1 MACFS
6 YMSSFLNN
14 EKKIISASILM
25 NAKCNECITDLK
37 KNLYIGRDF
46 SKYTKSKDWV
56 EHFFRSDSTKNIS
69 YEIVLKKPI
78 FINKNNFYYDNKFN
92 LFFMPTSFEIPKLS
106 IDKIDI
112 TNETISQAALIKDEL
127 SNLVYLNYSALSGW
141 EVKTK
146 TTIAYIG
153 KTDLLNRLARLN
165 KIIANLEQKNAKP
178 ITLDLRYQQG
188 YVLKKFE

>member
-1 MACFS
+1 
-6 YMSSFLNN
+6 
-14 EKKIISASILM
+14 
-25 NAKCNECITDLK
+25 
-37 KNLYIGRDF
+37 
-46 SKYTKSKDWV
+46 
-56 EHFFRSDSTKNIS
+56 
-69 YEIVLKKPI
+69 
-78 FINKNNFYYDNKFN
+78 
-92 LFFMPTSFEIPKLS
+92 MPTFFEIPKLS

-112 TNETISQAALIKDEL
+112 TNETISQAALIKGEL

-153 KTDLLNRLARLN
+153 KTDLLNRLARLK

>member
-14 EKKIISASILM
+14 EKKIISVNISM
-25 NAKCNECITDLK
+25 DAKCNECITDLK
-37 KNLYIGRDF
+37 KNLYMGRDF
-46 SKYTKSKDWV
+46 SKYTKSKGWI
-56 EHFFRSDSTKNIS
+56 ENFFRSDTTKNIS

-78 FINKNNFYYDNKFN
+78 FINRNNFYYDKNFN
-92 LFFMPTSFEIPKLS
+92 LFFMPTFLEIPKLS

-112 TNETISQAALIKDEL
+112 TNETISQAALIKNEL
-127 SNLVYLNYSALSGW
+127 SNLVHLNYSALSGW

-153 KTDLLNRLARLN
+153 KTDLFNRLARLK

>member
-1 MACFS
+1 
-6 YMSSFLNN
+6 MSSFLNN
-14 EKKIISASILM
+14 EKKIISVNISM
-25 NAKCNECITDLK
+25 DAKCNECITDLK
-37 KNLYIGRDF
+37 KNLYMGRDF
-46 SKYTKSKDWV
+46 SKYTKSKGWI
-56 EHFFRSDSTKNIS
+56 ENFFRSDTTKNIS

-78 FINKNNFYYDNKFN
+78 FINRNNFYYDKNFN
-92 LFFMPTSFEIPKLS
+92 LFFMPTFFEIPKLS

-112 TNETISQAALIKDEL
+112 TNETISQAALIKGEL

-146 TTIAYIG
+146 ATIAYIG
-153 KTDLLNRLARLN
+153 KTDLLNRLARLK

>member
-1 MACFS
+1 
-6 YMSSFLNN
+6 MSSFLNN
-14 EKKIISASILM
+14 EKKIISVNISM
-25 NAKCNECITDLK
+25 DAKCNECITDLK
-37 KNLYIGRDF
+37 KNLYMGRDF
-46 SKYTKSKDWV
+46 SKYTKSKGWI
-56 EHFFRSDSTKNIS
+56 ENFFRSDTTKNIS

-78 FINKNNFYYDNKFN
+78 FINRNNFYYDKNFN
-92 LFFMPTSFEIPKLS
+92 LFFMPTFFEIPKLS

-112 TNETISQAALIKDEL
+112 TNETISQAALIKGEL

-153 KTDLLNRLARLN
+153 KTDLLNRLARLK

>member
-1 MACFS
+1 MACFL

-14 EKKIISASILM
+14 EKKIISVNISM
-25 NAKCNECITDLK
+25 DAKCNECITDLK
-37 KNLYIGRDF
+37 KNLYMGRDF
-46 SKYTKSKDWV
+46 SKYTKSKGWI
-56 EHFFRSDSTKNIS
+56 ENFFRSDTTKNIS

-78 FINKNNFYYDNKFN
+78 FINRNNFYYDKNFN
-92 LFFMPTSFEIPKLS
+92 LFFMPTIFEIPKLS

-112 TNETISQAALIKDEL
+112 TNETISQAALIKGEL

-153 KTDLLNRLARLN
+153 KTDLLNRLARLK